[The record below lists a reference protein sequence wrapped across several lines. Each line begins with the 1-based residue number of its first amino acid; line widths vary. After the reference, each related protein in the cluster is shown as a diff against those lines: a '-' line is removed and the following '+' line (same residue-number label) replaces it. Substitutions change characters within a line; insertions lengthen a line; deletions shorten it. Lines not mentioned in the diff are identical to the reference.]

1 MLLNTALVA
10 LVSRADEPE
19 PDWISF
25 DVSALRRLARLLVNP
40 FVVTMRSLGIYV
52 RGECVPCVSVPR
64 DTARSFTI
72 LTGSTL
78 PETKDG
84 GRSYELDMI
93 TNLQQY
99 ATMHGYEFVNAS
111 DEMIALHRSRTT
123 AVHWLKPRII
133 ANALDRAQDSTWVV
147 WFDTD
152 LLITNRARTLEAL
165 VNDAPPSTLLMWSRD
180 NEGLNAG
187 ALFWRANNASRQLA
201 RDWLAEESRGAPTD
215 QKGLRV
221 VMLRRAGVDPVRG
234 RALRRSRL
242 HAAQSRSRRLSRG
255 ARLSLQRCALAA
267 QCCSMVARRFCDSHV
282 RMVGGAQK
290 MVLATNGART
300 LAADRV
306 SFLKVF
312 LFCVSER
319 DAFKIKFM
327 PWPLSPCRA
336 AS

>member
-221 VMLRRAGVDPVRG
+221 VMLRRAGVDQFEDERFADHGYTPRNLALAGFHEAPACRFNAVLSLHSAAVWLRGDFAIHMYAWSAVRKKWCLRQMARG
-234 RALRRSRL
+234 RLPPIE
-242 HAAQSRSRRLSRG
+242 
-255 ARLSLQRCALAA
+255 C
-267 QCCSMVARRFCDSHV
+267 
-282 RMVGGAQK
+282 
-290 MVLATNGART
+290 
-300 LAADRV
+300 
-306 SFLKVF
+306 
-312 LFCVSER
+312 LF
-319 DAFKIKFM
+319 
-327 PWPLSPCRA
+327 
-336 AS
+336 